1 MLCLIILSFKHENSF
16 WLVLKCIHDLQKKK
30 IQNKQTQKKQK
41 EKKNYESRIKS
52 RIKLIFFNFIFFTFQ
67 MNNIFNYL
75 KKELIIQHVKYNY
88 DR

>member
-1 MLCLIILSFKHENSF
+1 MIYRKKNIQKNR
-16 WLVLKCIHDLQKKK
+16 KKK
-30 IQNKQTQKKQK
+30 ILKKKPQNI
-41 EKKNYESRIKS
+41 YES

>member
-1 MLCLIILSFKHENSF
+1 MIYKKKQQKIERKFK
-16 WLVLKCIHDLQKKK
+16 KKKK
-30 IQNKQTQKKQK
+30 IFMKVEIKQN
-41 EKKNYESRIKS
+41 IC

-75 KKELIIQHVKYNY
+75 KRELSIQHAKYNY